1 MYQYTTRNYISFAGD
16 RPLLNKYAKKS
27 MKLSTVDMLSTFVQ
41 CRIYPLCQWSG
52 KVSTQNHYYLT
63 AYKFIVRDPVMACL
77 RYQEIRGM
85 CPSTANAT
93 RDIQNKLTEF

>member
-52 KVSTQNHYYLT
+52 KVKFKGKVVPVLFISTT
-63 AYKFIVRDPVMACL
+63 P
-77 RYQEIRGM
+77 
-85 CPSTANAT
+85 
-93 RDIQNKLTEF
+93 